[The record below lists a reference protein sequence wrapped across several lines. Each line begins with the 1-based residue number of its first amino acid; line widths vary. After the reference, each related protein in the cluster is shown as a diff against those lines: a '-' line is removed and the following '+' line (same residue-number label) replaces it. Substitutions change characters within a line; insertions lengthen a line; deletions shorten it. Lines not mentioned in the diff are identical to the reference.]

1 MIAKVKYTVAQ
12 KEGILAVICRPTD
25 TVKTIL
31 KKAKTM
37 LVRSGHIAS
46 SIQQLNFL
54 SKV

>member
-1 MIAKVKYTVAQ
+1 MIAKVKYTVS
-12 KEGILAVICRPTD
+12 KREGILSVICKPTD

-54 SKV
+54 SRA